1 MLDFLKKDLHKLK
14 NPQRAKFLTGFFK
27 TGKGQY
33 GEGDIFLGI
42 RVPDIRK
49 VAKKYTNL
57 ALKDVEKLISD
68 AIHEVRLAGLLVL
81 VAIYEKGDKGVQK
94 QIFDFYVKNAKLV
107 NNWDLVDLTAH
118 RIVGEHL
125 LDKDRSLLYKL
136 AKSDNLW
143 EKRIAVIATYAFIK
157 KNQYNDTLKVSKML
171 SHDKHDLIQKAV
183 GWMLRETGKR
193 DQAVLESFLKKN
205 YKIMPRTTL
214 RYAIERFGE
223 KKRKFYMG
231 K

>member
-68 AIHEVRLAGLLVL
+68 AIHEARLAGLLVL